1 MYFPANKS
9 QFELAIFHVINSHMC
24 PLGTVLYSTALEH
37 SWLLKIYLFWEL
49 DKITCLLT
57 DVSTRLE
64 RRLKFNTWVESLTHE
79 METMKHLSSQKK
91 KKGKALK
98 IRKKII
104 YTLSV
109 EEFWFP
115 FHISYLIMMK
125 SKYILLFIS
134 VKSRP
139 SQRPPASCKVKSEM
153 FAARAG
159 PALVG
164 TRLNINMRRTIYK
177 FSNCYRIWE
186 KLESR
191 G

>member
-1 MYFPANKS
+1 MKWKPWS
-9 QFELAIFHVINSHMC
+9 ISLA
-24 PLGTVLYSTALEH
+24 
-37 SWLLKIYLFWEL
+37 K
-49 DKITCLLT
+49 K
-57 DVSTRLE
+57 
-64 RRLKFNTWVESLTHE
+64 
-79 METMKHLSSQKK
+79 KK

-164 TRLNINMRRTIYK
+164 TRLNIR
-177 FSNCYRIWE
+177 WE
-186 KLESR
+186 GPSTNSATAIGSGKSWKAEDKY
-191 G
+191 